1 EFFADQVPGLA
12 HVPLAR
18 YRQDATR
25 PYWLRILPA
34 QHAVYLRY
42 SQCLPDNGFQRLAA
56 RALAT
61 LETHRDYRLIVDLRE
76 NTGGDTS
83 PFQTLLDGLRGV
95 PRLRTP
101 GRVIGLV
108 DQFTDSSATVDA
120 QSLKRAGAVLMGQP
134 PADPLDIWGNEQTFR
149 LPRSGLV
156 IQYTTITVDEARSRW
171 GIPDVVLRPTLA
183 EILAGD
189 DPVLAAALSYNRER

>member
-1 EFFADQVPGLA
+1 VPGLA
-12 HVPLAR
+12 HVPLPR
-18 YRQDATR
+18 YRQGATR
-25 PYWLRILPA
+25 PYWLRVLPA

-56 RALAT
+56 RALAA
-61 LETHRDYRLIVDLRE
+61 LETHRDYRLVVDLRE
-76 NTGGDTS
+76 NGGGDSS
-83 PFQTLLDGLRGV
+83 PFQSLLHGLRAA

-134 PADPLDIWGNEQTFR
+134 PADPLDIWGNERTFR

-156 IQYTTITVDEARSRW
+156 IQYTTITVDGARRRW
-171 GIPDVVLRPTLA
+171 GIPDVVIRPTLA
-183 EILAGD
+183 QILAGD
-189 DPVLAAALSYNRER
+189 DPVLEAALSYQRGR